1 MMQNQVQHSKKDKG
15 HKPMLLNISSKPIAG
30 GQMNAVRNLMGQP
43 GQQHEAPSDKRDS
56 LVDINAVMRQ
66 NKQNQDGFD
75 FVEESD
81 PAMESTFAS
90 WFPSLW
96 CCSTGTNESKSRP
109 GGSSYSAQKP
119 ISRWH

>member
-1 MMQNQVQHSKKDKG
+1 MMQNQVQHSKKDKS
-15 HKPMLLNISSKPIAG
+15 HKPMPLKISSKQNVGGQVNAG
-30 GQMNAVRNLMGQP
+30 GSLAGQR
-43 GQQHEAPSDKRDS
+43 GQQHAAPDDKRDS

-66 NKQNQDGFD
+66 NKQNQDDFD